1 MFQKHVPEAMSPSLI
16 NVFVYGTLKPEWLTR
31 SDANEYQRSCLA
43 TVVEMQGAIVHG
55 LLYHL
60 PLGYPALVVTEKT
73 VETSLVYGYVLSFID
88 SAILTLLDEYEMHE
102 PDQFEAHFPN
112 QRYEMN
118 NYDRRQVEVFTLHHE
133 FLASAWAYVMTAQ
146 QIDRLQGTLVPSGR
160 WDGP

>member
-1 MFQKHVPEAMSPSLI
+1 MSQSLI

-31 SDANEYQRSCLA
+31 SNANQYQRSCLA
-43 TVVEMQGAIVHG
+43 AVVGMQDAIVHG

-73 VETSLVYGYVLSFID
+73 VETTSLVCGYVLSFSD
-88 SAILTLLDEYEMHE
+88 PTILTLLDEYEMHE
-102 PDQFEAHFPN
+102 PDKFAAYFPN

-118 NYDRRQVEVFTLHHE
+118 NYDRRQIEVFTLHHE

-146 QIDRLQGTLVPSGR
+146 QIDRLQGKLVPSGR